1 MHQASAAYL
10 GVRERIRI
18 VRHILQVEAHARMTV
33 KEIFE
38 QEGEEAFREV
48 ETAVLQVAV
57 IHGGRHAHPVLHI

>member
-1 MHQASAAYL
+1 MRHRQQFWYCGGHHVTA
-10 GVRERIRI
+10 
-18 VRHILQVEAHARMTV
+18 VRHDLQVEAHARMTV

-57 IHGGRHAHPVLHI
+57 VRNSCAHVVLPN

>member
-1 MHQASAAYL
+1 VQGASEWQF
-10 GVRERIRI
+10 V
-18 VRHILQVEAHARMTV
+18 HFLQVEAHARMTV

-57 IHGGRHAHPVLHI
+57 VCNSCAHVVLSN